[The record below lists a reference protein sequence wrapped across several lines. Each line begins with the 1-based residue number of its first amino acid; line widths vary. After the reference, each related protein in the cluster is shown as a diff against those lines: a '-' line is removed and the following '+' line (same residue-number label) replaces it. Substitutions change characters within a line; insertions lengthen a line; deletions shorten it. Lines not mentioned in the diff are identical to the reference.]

1 MNLLDL
7 FENELKN
14 RHLDDFETI
23 RYLYLRTC
31 ELFYFD
37 MRYHFNNYISK
48 KMLSKI
54 INKEIDLTNVDDF
67 RVICHTYSKYV
78 LKRLI
83 NVFTN
88 IDVIVHSGGHS
99 FLTINDK
106 NGCSWDLD
114 ATIGDLSR
122 VKIGTKTTGFKCIW
136 RDKYNYVD
144 DIDKELGYN
153 LKDRNDFFRTI
164 DFSSFEKF
172 IEGINNLFNDNSKLN
187 NFSDSLFCVK
197 WLLNGCFCLFSD
209 CMGMDKNYN
218 FYNFI
223 LDKANGDLFYL
234 SKDFDKYDIS
244 KISYDEGLQLSKK
257 LYMNNK
263 TFFNNNK

>member
-7 FENELKN
+7 FEDELKN

-37 MRYHFNNYISK
+37 MRYHFSNYISK
-48 KMLSKI
+48 RMLSKI
-54 INKEIDLTNVDDF
+54 IKKEIDLTNVDDY

-83 NVFTN
+83 NEFTN
-88 IDVIVHSGGHS
+88 TDVIVHSGGHS

-114 ATIGDLSR
+114 ATLGDLSR

-136 RDKYNYVD
+136 RDKDNYV
-144 DIDKELGYN
+144 IDETLGYKYKEK
-153 LKDRNDFFRTI
+153 KDYIQSLDL
-164 DFSSFEKF
+164 SSFNDL
-172 IEGINNLFNDNSKLN
+172 INGINNLIKDSKIN
-187 NFSDSLFCVK
+187 NFADVLFFVK
-197 WLLNGCFCLFSD
+197 WLLNGCFCIYSD
-209 CMGMDKNYN
+209 CTGMDNDYN

-223 LDKANGDLFYL
+223 LDEANKDLFCL
-234 SKDFDKYDIS
+234 SKDVDKYGIS

-257 LYMNNK
+257 LYMNSRSIFNK
-263 TFFNNNK
+263 NR